1 MQSAFY
7 VTLSSQVALDKR
19 LATIAENV
27 ANASTTGF
35 RATGVSFDHVLSKTA
50 PTSTAFVSTGVD
62 YISRASGGLTKTD
75 NPFDVAVV
83 GDAWFAIQTPQGV
96 AYTRDGRFQMLET
109 GDVQTLNGDPV
120 LDVGNAPL
128 VLNPTGGPP
137 TILRD
142 GMISQ
147 GDKQLGAIGLFEI
160 DPGATLRRGPNSSV
174 IPSSPATPVVNFS
187 TNGVAQGHLEEAN
200 VNPVAEITKLIM
212 AHRAFE
218 SASAAYDMM
227 DSSQRNAV
235 RTLGG
240 GG

>member
-19 LATIAENV
+19 LTTIAENV

-35 RATGVSFDHVLSKTA
+35 RATGVSFDTVLSRTS
-50 PTSTAFVSTGVD
+50 PTSTAFVSTGPD
-62 YISRASGGLTKTD
+62 FISRASGGLTKTD

-96 AYTRDGRFQMLET
+96 AYTRDGRLQVLET
-109 GDVQTLNGDPV
+109 GEVQTLLGFPV
-120 LDVGNAPL
+120 LDAGNAPL
-128 VLNPTGGPP
+128 VLNPTAGPP

-147 GDKQLGAIGLFEI
+147 GGAQLGAIGLFEI
-160 DPGATLRRGPNSSV
+160 APTATLRRGPNSSV
-174 IPSSPATPVVNFS
+174 IPSTPATAVVNFS
-187 TNGVAQGHLEEAN
+187 TNGVAQGHLEDAN
-200 VNPVAEITKLIM
+200 VNPISEITKLIM
-212 AHRAFE
+212 AQRSFE
-218 SASAAYDMM
+218 SAAAAYDMM

-240 GG
+240 GA